1 MSGLEKHALTE
12 QLKHEQDPLLL
23 ILPLKT
29 APHIWKVH
37 PQLISDSA
45 KTLVKNLTM
54 LTPRGKV
61 TAWQKMEAWSSNAA
75 LFW

>member
-1 MSGLEKHALTE
+1 MVWKKHALTE

-37 PQLISDSA
+37 PQLIHDPA
-45 KTLVKNLTM
+45 KTPVKTS
-54 LTPRGKV
+54 PRSLGKV
-61 TAWQKMEAWSSNAA
+61 TAWQH
-75 LFW
+75 